1 MARRALI
8 TGASG
13 LLGREVFN
21 AFKKDSHWET
31 FGQGFTRAAPP
42 EILKADLTSAAEIEK
57 LMDEVRPH
65 VVVHC
70 AANRFPDQCDTHPDL
85 ARKINVEATRA
96 LAETTAAKSILLIY
110 ISTDYVFAGR
120 EGEAPYEADAPTEPP
135 NIYGQTKRDGELAVL
150 EATRATGTGVILRV
164 PVLYGHAQSNSE
176 SAVNTLIDAVWK
188 AQQTGV
194 PMDDW
199 SQRYPTNTEDVGRV
213 CHDIAVR
220 YLDEPAAAALPRVLQ
235 FSSEDKMTKFA
246 ICERFADILGLPL
259 AGLERVQTGGT
270 SGAGV
275 QRPFDTHLSTR
286 ELRQLGIAV
295 HTQDFVDWWYV
306 HHYSSPY
313 LRARVERHRVC

>member
-120 EGEAPYEADAPTEPP
+120 EGEAP
-135 NIYGQTKRDGELAVL
+135 
-150 EATRATGTGVILRV
+150 
-164 PVLYGHAQSNSE
+164 E

-246 ICERFADILGLPL
+246 MCERFADILGLPL

-295 HTQDFVDWWYV
+295 HTQDFIDWWYV
-306 HHYSSPY
+306 HSYSSPY